1 MGTPFRF
8 IHCGDLHL
16 GAPFS
21 YLKSL
26 GKIGDEAVLE
36 ATYMAFRNIVDIVV
50 EERVDALLISGDI
63 YNSSDHNLSAQVK
76 FVQELERVSAKG
88 IPVFIVHGNHDPL
101 SEWKAKIPFPK
112 GVHVFSSEKVERVP
126 LLVRGKEVAA
136 VYGISHGVKNITEN
150 LALRFERDS
159 KDEYAIGLL
168 HAMVAGT
175 EGSAYA
181 PCSLEDLKQGGMDYW
196 ALGHIHKRE
205 VLSEDPFIVYP
216 GNPQGLK
223 RSESGP
229 RGCYMVQVSNSGHTE
244 LTFMETSALRFQEEV
259 VSINNLTMVAEI
271 AEMIRHKR
279 ELLRTKVRKPVLL
292 SLVLTGQGKLAEA
305 CHNEEVRDMW
315 LLSAQEEEKSRGSF
329 VIPYEINDQ
338 TMLPLDLKERR
349 KLPDILGD
357 YLATYD
363 GVATLEE
370 EERLTALRGLL
381 ENRPEAKR
389 LGKYTQFLTNDI
401 IEKAL
406 RRAEQEGA
414 LRIVGDS
421 HEDY

>member
-1 MGTPFRF
+1 
-8 IHCGDLHL
+8 
-16 GAPFS
+16 
-21 YLKSL
+21 
-26 GKIGDEAVLE
+26 
-36 ATYMAFRNIVDIVV
+36 
-50 EERVDALLISGDI
+50 
-63 YNSSDHNLSAQVK
+63 
-76 FVQELERVSAKG
+76 
-88 IPVFIVHGNHDPL
+88 
-101 SEWKAKIPFPK
+101 
-112 GVHVFSSEKVERVP
+112 
-126 LLVRGKEVAA
+126 
-136 VYGISHGVKNITEN
+136 
-150 LALRFERDS
+150 
-159 KDEYAIGLL
+159 
-168 HAMVAGT
+168 
-175 EGSAYA
+175 
-181 PCSLEDLKQGGMDYW
+181 
-196 ALGHIHKRE
+196 
-205 VLSEDPFIVYP
+205 
-216 GNPQGLK
+216 
-223 RSESGP
+223 
-229 RGCYMVQVSNSGHTE
+229 MVQVSNSGHTE